1 MCHLP
6 LPILNGRLIL
16 DWTENG
22 FEQYLPLFKME
33 NGDYLQTECLIFR
46 KALITIE
53 REFISFIQKAKKLKF
68 YDVNLVLPEKLTINH
83 YQVRIESIF
92 YSKVKEE
99 TNLIQAMRVVKD
111 FTIVDSRLYFAK
123 D

>member
-53 REFISFIQKAKKLKF
+53 SEFISFI
-68 YDVNLVLPEKLTINH
+68 
-83 YQVRIESIF
+83 
-92 YSKVKEE
+92 
-99 TNLIQAMRVVKD
+99 
-111 FTIVDSRLYFAK
+111 
-123 D
+123 